1 MNVLRSAPQPVDSA
15 QAIGRQCV
23 FCLEGIRLGASVC
36 PHCGSNLAP
45 LQDLADKDAA
55 LEERLTALEREVA
68 ALQGASVEQ
77 VPAEE
82 TTASMPAGPAGPSS
96 PLAIKWPHMIDNI
109 FLGLISLLVAHWL
122 ATMLPGSSRVVFR
135 FVGLAVALPFGFRF
149 QRNLRGGTS
158 VQVLAA
164 LAFGSI
170 GTLLNGVLDTAL
182 AGHTPL
188 LLTTQDI
195 VASAAAISLSHYA
208 GSALAE
214 VRLRRAEQAATETTA
229 ARQAASPIG
238 GSTTGSR
245 MHIEP
250 ARIKST
256 ADTIKA
262 LYDAAAPLAAG
273 AAALWA
279 AFGHTLF

>member
-1 MNVLRSAPQPVDSA
+1 M
-15 QAIGRQCV
+15 
-23 FCLEGIRLGASVC
+23 
-36 PHCGSNLAP
+36 
-45 LQDLADKDAA
+45 LQ
-55 LEERLTALEREVA
+55 
-68 ALQGASVEQ
+68 
-77 VPAEE
+77 
-82 TTASMPAGPAGPSS
+82 
-96 PLAIKWPHMIDNI
+96 
-109 FLGLISLLVAHWL
+109 
-122 ATMLPGSSRVVFR
+122 GSSRVVFR
-135 FVGLAVALPFGFRF
+135 FVGTAVALPFGFRF

-188 LLTTQDI
+188 LLTAQDI

-250 ARIKST
+250 ARIKSS

-262 LYDAAAPLAAG
+262 LYDATAPLAVEP
-273 AAALWA
+273 ALWA
-279 AFGHTLF
+279 AFGHTPVLKPTNWDRNGTEEAIERPIECRQKAGQVGPH